1 VLLKPPFEKSTLL
14 LWLVTPVL
22 LLGSGLALWGYSR
35 RRSKAMQAA
44 ADAPP
49 RLSEEEEARLA
60 KLVATEPSA
69 GEPV

>member
-1 VLLKPPFEKSTLL
+1 M
-14 LWLVTPVL
+14 
-22 LLGSGLALWGYSR
+22 R
-35 RRSKAMQAA
+35 AA

-60 KLVATEPSA
+60 KLVATESSA